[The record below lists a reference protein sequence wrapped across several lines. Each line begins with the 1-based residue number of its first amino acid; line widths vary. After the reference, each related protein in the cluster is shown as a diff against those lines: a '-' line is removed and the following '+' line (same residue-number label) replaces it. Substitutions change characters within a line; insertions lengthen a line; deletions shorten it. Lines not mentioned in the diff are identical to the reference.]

1 MSILSFGGE
10 QRMAIKK
17 DTTGKLFTLLTN
29 NSMYQMK
36 VDDLGFLVH
45 TWFGKRT
52 PIFDYSYL
60 NVGRDRGFSGN
71 PYIAGDNRAYS
82 LDTLPQEFPTYGNGD
97 YRESAVRIRY
107 ASGASSCEFRYESAQ
122 ILEGKYSLPG
132 LPAFYAL
139 KEDTADTLVITLK
152 DSTQNV
158 YVHLYY
164 GVLEEKDIITRSVT
178 VENKGE
184 SPIYLERDCGK

>member
-52 PIFDYSYL
+52 PIFDY
-60 NVGRDRGFSGN
+60 
-71 PYIAGDNRAYS
+71 
-82 LDTLPQEFPTYGNGD
+82 
-97 YRESAVRIRY
+97 
-107 ASGASSCEFRYESAQ
+107 
-122 ILEGKYSLPG
+122 
-132 LPAFYAL
+132 
-139 KEDTADTLVITLK
+139 
-152 DSTQNV
+152 
-158 YVHLYY
+158 
-164 GVLEEKDIITRSVT
+164 
-178 VENKGE
+178 
-184 SPIYLERDCGK
+184 